1 MEPHQYMSELQFV
14 VNAQIFTLK
23 EVLLRVNGVQRNVEL
38 KGLAK
43 KLEFL
48 TYT

>member
-1 MEPHQYMSELQFV
+1 MELHQSMSELQFV

-23 EVLLRVNGVQRNVEL
+23 EVLLRVNGVLKNVEL
-38 KGLAK
+38 KVTVK